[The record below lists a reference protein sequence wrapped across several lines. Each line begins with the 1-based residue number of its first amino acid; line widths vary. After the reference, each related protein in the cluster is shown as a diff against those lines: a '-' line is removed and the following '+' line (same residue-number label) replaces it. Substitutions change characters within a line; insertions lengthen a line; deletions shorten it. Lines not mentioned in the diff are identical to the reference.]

1 MMLTELLGF
10 SVRPSRFTVTV
21 LSPSAPLGPVGPTGS
36 RSTPDGPTGVIG
48 PPGTASAG
56 EAKPSHATATSA
68 PRTRPLASHR
78 NDVAMKPPGP
88 RRRPGATSPPRGSHR
103 RVRRPSLLEVPF
115 GPRAPR
121 VRPGVALPCPPAPHA
136 PP

>member
-56 EAKPSHATATSA
+56 EAKPSHANATSE
-68 PRTRPLASHR
+68 PRTRTLASHSH
-78 NDVAMKPPGP
+78 DVVINPAGQRRRTGSTFPPPGSN
-88 RRRPGATSPPRGSHR
+88 RRL
-103 RVRRPSLLEVPF
+103 RRPSVLRVPWYSESSVV
-115 GPRAPR
+115 GKE
-121 VRPGVALPCPPAPHA
+121 
-136 PP
+136 

>member
-68 PRTRPLASHR
+68 PRTRTLASHR
-78 NDVAMKPPGP
+78 NDVVMKPAGQQIG
-88 RRRPGATSPPRGSHR
+88 RAACRE
-103 RVRRPSLLEVPF
+103 RVCQYV
-115 GPRAPR
+115 
-121 VRPGVALPCPPAPHA
+121 
-136 PP
+136 